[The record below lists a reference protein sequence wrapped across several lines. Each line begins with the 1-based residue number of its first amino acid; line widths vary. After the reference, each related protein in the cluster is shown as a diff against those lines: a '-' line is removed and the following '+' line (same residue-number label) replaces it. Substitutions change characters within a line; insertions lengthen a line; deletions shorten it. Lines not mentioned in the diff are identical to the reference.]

1 MKTKS
6 FLGIV
11 LSVALAMVSLVGC
24 GNKVE
29 NVQRGSNL
37 VAGIVISANENTN
50 FREAIA
56 NEVNAS
62 RAMSSAEHRADSG
75 RSANRVSEI
84 TEFYFPTI
92 EIDGFELHS
101 VAIFDSAIFYMYAPI
116 EIVGYVEIAV
126 GAERV
131 VTIGVG
137 REEWSEERGVVNL
150 FDDVV
155 RDAHREGWGYLTESG
170 MMYFQD
176 SRNIVAPWGNTI
188 VRIDVPQELN
198 TYEFL
203 RDLALRVIETME
215 LVTV

>member
-62 RAMSSAEHRADSG
+62 RAMSSAEPCR
-75 RSANRVSEI
+75 
-84 TEFYFPTI
+84 
-92 EIDGFELHS
+92 
-101 VAIFDSAIFYMYAPI
+101 
-116 EIVGYVEIAV
+116 
-126 GAERV
+126 
-131 VTIGVG
+131 
-137 REEWSEERGVVNL
+137 
-150 FDDVV
+150 
-155 RDAHREGWGYLTESG
+155 
-170 MMYFQD
+170 
-176 SRNIVAPWGNTI
+176 
-188 VRIDVPQELN
+188 
-198 TYEFL
+198 
-203 RDLALRVIETME
+203 
-215 LVTV
+215 